1 MRWRGETWRRRTVQ
15 QAATGL
21 ERGMA
26 LAVDVATQKVS
37 RGNPPPHTTPSLPG
51 EPPKVRTGAL
61 RASLAHEVH
70 VEGDVVIGRL
80 GVREG
85 PASRYAR
92 ALEHGF
98 EGLVVVPGHTRR
110 DAHGNEVLVRTHV
123 RAMRLAARPFLRP
136 TLGEMQPVILRTTFE
151 AIR

>member
-1 MRWRGETWRRRTVQ
+1 MQ
-15 QAATGL
+15 QAASGL

-26 LAVDVATQKVS
+26 LATDAAVQRVS
-37 RGNPPPHTTPSLPG
+37 RGNPAPHTTPSLPG
-51 EPPKVRTGAL
+51 EPPRVRTGAL
-61 RASLAHEVH
+61 RASLGHEVH
-70 VEGDVVIGRL
+70 VEGDVLIGRL

-92 ALEHGF
+92 ALEFGF

-110 DAHGNEVLVRTHV
+110 DAYGNEVLVRTHV
-123 RAMRLAARPFLRP
+123 RPMRLAARPYLRP
-136 TLGEMQPVILRTTFE
+136 TLGEQQATILRTTFE